1 MPKHQVQIKIK
12 HRAMEIKL
20 TVNSLQLIS
29 DALEIVNPDTEEQ
42 TTVARDLAESFR
54 ALFEYVKEGRV
65 RRA

>member
-42 TTVARDLAESFR
+42 TTVARDLAASVR
-54 ALFEYVKEGRV
+54 ALFGYVNKPQP
-65 RRA
+65 

>member
-42 TTVARDLAESFR
+42 TIKARDLAASFR

>member
-54 ALFEYVKEGRV
+54 ALFEYVKEGRGL
-65 RRA
+65 

>member
-54 ALFEYVKEGRV
+54 ALFEYVNNPQP
-65 RRA
+65 